1 MYPTIIP
8 IKIADVFIN
17 PLVKFC
23 NTIITKIT
31 TVPTIKC
38 FGDPKSAEPAPPA
51 KYLIPTGS
59 NESPIEITT
68 KLVTI
73 GGNNF
78 LNGLMKNPKTISN
91 TAPTNE
97 APIIAE
103 YPYVAPI
110 AFCVPINPELVPI
123 TTGNPLPTLKN
134 GYNWINVAIPATN
147 IEFWINIDFV
157 SNGISKSPH
166 TIISG
171 DTFPK
176 NIANTCW
183 IPNGI
188 ACFKGTLPSNS

>member
-1 MYPTIIP
+1 MCIR
-8 IKIADVFIN
+8 DR
-17 PLVKFC
+17 
-23 NTIITKIT
+23 IT

-97 APIIAE
+97 ASRIAE
-103 YPYVAPI
+103 YPDVAPI
-110 AFCVPINPELVPI
+110 AFCVPINP
-123 TTGNPLPTLKN
+123 
-134 GYNWINVAIPATN
+134 
-147 IEFWINIDFV
+147 
-157 SNGISKSPH
+157 
-166 TIISG
+166 
-171 DTFPK
+171 
-176 NIANTCW
+176 
-183 IPNGI
+183 
-188 ACFKGTLPSNS
+188 